1 MLLKRFSKRHELLV
15 AEAAAETTQTQSFN
29 SNTTKDWPD
38 WTKTIADLIVS
49 RKLEVK
55 IPVKT
60 EFKLEL
66 TDISQND
73 IEIKDNVLT
82 FKNPLTVK
90 VDSQK
95 EGGLEILSSSS
106 GIIDKTVDVVTS
118 NKKAME
124 FLDEKSQN
132 AIYKTSNNVMAQE
145 KYQKKVAKYAS
156 QDLEKLLNLKS
167 DDKISVKINVSDL
180 KFENIDL
187 KNKKILKEL
196 EENFPWVLF
205 LFKFPY
211 EGMVFNSPYFGKY
224 VKINSKIYFF
234 GE

>member
-1 MLLKRFSKRHELLV
+1 M
-15 AEAAAETTQTQSFN
+15 
-29 SNTTKDWPD
+29 
-38 WTKTIADLIVS
+38 
-49 RKLEVK
+49 
-55 IPVKT
+55 
-60 EFKLEL
+60 EL

-106 GIIDKTVDVVTS
+106 GIVDKTVDVVTS

-180 KFENIDL
+180 KFENIDP
-187 KNKKILKEL
+187 KE
-196 EENFPWVLF
+196 
-205 LFKFPY
+205 
-211 EGMVFNSPYFGKY
+211 
-224 VKINSKIYFF
+224 
-234 GE
+234 

>member
-1 MLLKRFSKRHELLV
+1 MKAGNPINFF
-15 AEAAAETTQTQSFN
+15 APAAIESIANYSNGSIRKLNNILTKCLIVGSSTQTQ
-29 SNTTKDWPD
+29 TITPD
-38 WTKTIADLIVS
+38 IVLIA
-49 RKLEVK
+49 
-55 IPVKT
+55 
-60 EFKLEL
+60 
-66 TDISQND
+66 QND

-106 GIIDKTVDVVTS
+106 GIVDKTVDVVTS

-180 KFENIDL
+180 KFENIDP
-187 KNKKILKEL
+187 KE
-196 EENFPWVLF
+196 
-205 LFKFPY
+205 
-211 EGMVFNSPYFGKY
+211 
-224 VKINSKIYFF
+224 
-234 GE
+234 